1 MDFFNELFGSSDVT
15 QVGMLVGAV
24 GTLATVIGIL
34 YRQVLRQFDSV
45 NDRLDEAQKAL
56 SDCLDDR
63 LQLWKTLAEQAGRS
77 VEELQRRDRA

>member
-1 MDFFNELFGSSDVT
+1 MDFLSELFGSSDVT

-24 GTLATVIGIL
+24 GALATVIAVL
-34 YRQVLRQFDSV
+34 YRQVLRQFESV

-63 LQLWKTLAEQAGRS
+63 LELWKTLAEQAGRS
-77 VEELQRRDRA
+77 VEDLRQRNE

>member
-1 MDFFNELFGSSDVT
+1 MQSLYEVIGSSDVT

-24 GTLATVIGIL
+24 GALATVIGVL

-63 LQLWKTLAEQAGRS
+63 LQLWKTLAEQAGRP

>member
-1 MDFFNELFGSSDVT
+1 MEFLRDLLASSDVT

-24 GTLATVIGIL
+24 GALATVIGVL

-63 LQLWKTLAEQAGRS
+63 LQLWKTLAEQSGRP
-77 VEELQRRDRA
+77 VEELQDRNRA

>member
-1 MDFFNELFGSSDVT
+1 MEFLSDLLASSDVT

-24 GTLATVIGIL
+24 GALATVIGVL

-63 LQLWKTLAEQAGRS
+63 LQLWKTLAEQSGRP
-77 VEELQRRDRA
+77 VEELQDRNRA